1 MYNDNG
7 REMDSGNNREGLG
20 VYDGVGGGNA
30 AGESPYS
37 LKDIVR
43 IVWKRLWIVVLVPLV
58 CVGTAVGFSL
68 TQTPVYEASSK
79 LLVGQ
84 DPASSGQQ
92 LPLAGNVE
100 GLQQL
105 AQTMVEVIP
114 SRPVAEEVIEKES
127 LNTTP
132 ETFLKNLTVEQVE
145 GTQVIELSYENPN
158 PQEAQRVVNAIS
170 DVSSQRISEV
180 SAGSA
185 NIRVKVWE
193 YAGVPGS
200 AVSPN
205 PPRSA
210 LMALAVGLMI
220 GLGLAFL
227 LEHLDDS
234 WRSEE
239 EVERVAGVPTFGS
252 IPEFE
257 VTRARKGKGKAT
269 T

>member
-1 MYNDNG
+1 M
-7 REMDSGNNREGLG
+7 GNNREGLG
-20 VYDGVGGGNA
+20 MYEGADGGFA

-37 LKDIVR
+37 LKDIFRV
-43 IVWKRLWIVVLVPLV
+43 VWKRLWIVVLVPLV
-58 CVGTAVGFSL
+58 CVGTAVAFSL
-68 TQTPVYEASSK
+68 TQTPVYEASAK

-84 DPASSGQQ
+84 EPPESEQQ
-92 LPLAGNVE
+92 LPLVGNVE

-105 AQTMVEVIP
+105 AQTMVAVIP
-114 SRPVAEEVIEKES
+114 SRPVAEEVIKNEN

-132 ETFLKNLTVEQVE
+132 QSFLENLTVEQFE
-145 GTQVIELSYENPN
+145 STQVIALSYKSTN
-158 PQEAQRVVNAIS
+158 PQEAQRVVNAVS
-170 DVSSQRISEV
+170 DVSSERISEV

-193 YAGVPGS
+193 YAAVPGA

-210 LMALAVGLMI
+210 LLALAVGLMLGV
-220 GLGLAFL
+220 GLTFL

-239 EVERVAGVPTFGS
+239 EVEQVTGVPTFGS
-252 IPEFE
+252 VPEFA
-257 VTRARKGKGKAT
+257 VARAKKGKGKAT

>member
-1 MYNDNG
+1 MYDRVDG
-7 REMDSGNNREGLG
+7 G
-20 VYDGVGGGNA
+20 VA
-30 AGESPYS
+30 AEESPYS
-37 LKDIVR
+37 LKDIFR
-43 IVWKRLWIVVLVPLV
+43 IVWKRLWIVVLMPLV
-58 CVGTAVGFSL
+58 CVGAAVGFSL
-68 TQTPVYEASSK
+68 SQTPVYEASAR

-84 DPASSGQQ
+84 EPAANSDQQ
-92 LPLAGNVE
+92 LPLVGSVE

-105 AQTMVEVIP
+105 AQTMVEAIP
-114 SRPVAEEVIEKES
+114 SRPVAEEVIEEEK

-132 ETFLKNLTVEQVE
+132 DAFLGDLTVEQV
-145 GTQVIELSYENPN
+145 GTTQFIELSYENPD
-158 PQEAQRVVNAIS
+158 PRVAQSVVNAVS
-170 DVSSQRISEV
+170 DVSSERISEV

-185 NIRVKVWE
+185 NISVKVWE
-193 YAGVPGS
+193 YAVVPGV

-210 LMALAVGLMI
+210 LLALVVGLML
-220 GLGLAFL
+220 GVGLAFL

-234 WRSEE
+234 WRSAE

-257 VTRARKGKGKAT
+257 VARARKSKGKAT